1 MATDLSNLFNN
12 YIQTYDFDTNKAYPI
27 VGVGSICTADIGLGD
42 PEDSTEQRIKHFEEY
57 ISTITPTNIPDA
69 SHADSADKLGANNMG
84 AENIFIYLKDGTPIA
99 CSSTIG
105 NTTTP
110 VYINAGKIEAC
121 SEIPS
126 GYKLPTATD
135 SILGGIKVGYTT
147 KDKNYKVQLDGNG
160 NAYVNVPGGEV
171 SYKTGSVNLEMG
183 KSVRL
188 GTLTIDGSEYYIDA
202 SMPVIETD
210 GGTTIIDAEVKN
222 LSNVLAWD
230 TSVAIAKVN
239 DVSIYAKLP
248 SNPDT
253 NSDKKWQT
261 ESSTSTVYLA
271 GKTTKSTDTGTGYVN
286 ASVYMQNG
294 DIYANDFAATSD
306 ERLKTFKD
314 DISIDFNKIKEIP
327 KKYFTFND
335 DPDKVKIGTSAQELQ
350 KVYPELVT
358 YNNDDDLYHVNYANL
373 SIVALAA
380 IDKLYAEIVELK
392 SKIKELENVK
402 C

>member
-42 PEDSTEQRIKHFEEY
+42 PEDSTEQRINNFEKY

-84 AENIFIYLKDGTPIA
+84 AENIFIYLKDGTPFA

-105 NTTTP
+105 NSTTP

-126 GYKLPTATD
+126 GYELPTADTNE
-135 SILGGIKVGYTT
+135 LGGIKVGYTS
-147 KDKNYKVQLDGNG
+147 KGENYKVQVDSNG
-160 NAYVNVPGGEV
+160 NAYVHVPTNIEILNNGKELTLGAEHELLNIDGVKFTVKMPTVEISGGGDIEDTNTEY
-171 SYKTGSVNLEMG
+171 SLKFENNKLKLIPNTTDGTSEIDLSSLAINTQNTAGITTATGNSNNYYIIVADTSDSNNG
-183 KSVRL
+183 SAVTN
-188 GTLTIDGSEYYIDA
+188 TLTPVYCTIDGTMYA
-202 SMPVIETD
+202 TD
-210 GGTTIIDAEVKN
+210 FVM
-222 LSNVLAWD
+222 S
-230 TSVAIAKVN
+230 
-239 DVSIYAKLP
+239 
-248 SNPDT
+248 
-253 NSDKKWQT
+253 
-261 ESSTSTVYLA
+261 
-271 GKTTKSTDTGTGYVN
+271 
-286 ASVYMQNG
+286 
-294 DIYANDFAATSD
+294 SD
-306 ERLKTFKD
+306 ERLKTFHSD
-314 DISIDFNKIKEIP
+314 VNVDFNKLKEIP
-327 KKYFTFND
+327 KKYFNFND
-335 DPDKVKIGTSAQELQ
+335 TPNETKIGTSAQELQ
-350 KVYPELVT
+350 KVYPELVA
-358 YNNDDDLYHVNYANL
+358 YNDNDDSYHVNYANL